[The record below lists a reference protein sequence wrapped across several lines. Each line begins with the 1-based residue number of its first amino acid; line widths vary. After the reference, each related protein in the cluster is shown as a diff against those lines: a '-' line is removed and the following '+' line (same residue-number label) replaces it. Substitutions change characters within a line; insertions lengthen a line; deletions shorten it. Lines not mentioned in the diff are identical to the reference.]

1 MTETKFNRV
10 DRNDVLEVEQPRHL
24 SVFTKTGRPLGK
36 MNFKQLAYK
45 EWELARLYVLKNC
58 KEAEPFLE

>member
-10 DRNDVLEVEQPRHL
+10 DRNDVLEVEQPCQL

-36 MNFKQLAYK
+36 MNFKQLAYE